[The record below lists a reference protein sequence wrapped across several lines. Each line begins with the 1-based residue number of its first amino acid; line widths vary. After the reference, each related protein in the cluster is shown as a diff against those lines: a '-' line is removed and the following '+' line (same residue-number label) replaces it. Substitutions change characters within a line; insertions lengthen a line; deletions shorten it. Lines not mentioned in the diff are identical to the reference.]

1 MSKPYKFQIGDR
13 VIFNKDDRYIYEP
26 HDALATIIGK
36 YTNNDNICIIQL
48 DEKPAETLALGDFD
62 DKTNSF
68 ASCSEYLTLVEQP
81 CVSIHNIA
89 DLL

>member
-13 VIFNKDDRYIYEP
+13 VIFNKDDRYVYEP

-36 YTNNDNICIIQL
+36 YTNNDDICIIQL

-68 ASCSEYLTLVEQP
+68 ASCSKYLTLVEQP
-81 CVSIHNIA
+81 CVSIHSIA

>member
-1 MSKPYKFQIGDR
+1 MSNPYKFQIGDR
-13 VIFNKDDRYIYEP
+13 VIFNKGDRYVYEP

-36 YTNNDNICIIQL
+36 YTDDDDICIIQL
-48 DEKPAETLALGDFD
+48 DEKPAETFALGDLD

-68 ASCSEYLTLVEQP
+68 GSCSKYLTLVEQP
-81 CVSIHNIA
+81 CVSIRNIA

>member
-13 VIFNKDDRYIYEP
+13 VIFNKDDRYVYKP

-36 YTNNDNICIIQL
+36 YTNDDDVCIIQL

-68 ASCSEYLTLVEQP
+68 ASCSKYLTLVEQP